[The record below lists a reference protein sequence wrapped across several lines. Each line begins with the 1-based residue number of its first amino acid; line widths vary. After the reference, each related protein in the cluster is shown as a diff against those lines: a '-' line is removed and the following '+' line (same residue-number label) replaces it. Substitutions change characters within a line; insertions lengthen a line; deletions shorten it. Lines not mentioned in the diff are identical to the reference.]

1 MPDERTLMLRH
12 ADQARTDFA
21 IIDDELEA
29 IRAGLPRIPTKG
41 DLARTALSVI
51 FCSAVLVIPWIESAR
66 HCL

>member
-21 IIDDELEA
+21 IIEYALEA
-29 IRAGLPRIPTKG
+29 IRALGCADNEKA
-41 DLARTALSVI
+41 DLARTALCVI
-51 FCSAVLVIPWIESAR
+51 FCSAVLAILWIELAR